1 MAATAVCAERRAEDA
16 SAARMNMRLDMS
28 LIVLCCAV
36 IAVYEVPSELFL
48 ALIERL
54 QAFPDHY
61 DNQFDFVAEPV
72 NGSLAIGLFFLYCYS
87 WGIMHIA
94 ERGAIARAQR
104 KRLAPTWAAT
114 QPYTH
119 SPIVVAL
126 HGLGSFVEMAL
137 GVCAIL
143 WRDDATWA
151 HSAAILAL
159 AVNIPTGLLLTPRVG
174 IKHLIVPVFWL
185 WSVCRALEAV
195 RVLYLND
202 KLLPNLWILLQ
213 VGTAVRLVGYYL
225 TPYSSKDGGRGDLFT
240 EPLCYSFTILISG
253 TTVVAFVYPPHCI
266 LFSCAVFAIAK
277 LVWPPQLRI
286 RTPEEE
292 RRSSAAYPVGE
303 SAATDSKEGGAPPAG
318 PAYLPRAL
326 SANSLATLEKSAHTP
341 LLLHSTFGAGFAAA
355 LAGVMA
361 RSASLGEKPL
371 AAVLEW
377 ISKINAFGGREH
389 FGKQFYGGDNVASMR
404 PSLCVLTY
412 VWTVYFLLKAYY
424 VERRTVKRAHKKF
437 VAHGTNHIAHLHGL
451 GSSLELTI
459 GMFAI
464 LRPDMPSLAYVCV
477 ALAMLINVPTGFLMT
492 KGVFGVKHI
501 TVPSQMLNVHPSM
514 PGRIPSAFTSQAGG
528 VPSTIAL
535 TVVFALQVPGFA
547 LFGVL
552 RIAEAY
558 RTVFID
564 PRAMQG
570 MWVLLQVGTIV
581 RLLGFFVLPF
591 SSVDGARGDL
601 FIEPVNYT
609 INILLSGYIT
619 VGFVYP
625 PFLNL
630 ASLLL
635 FVAAHPYYK
644 TALSARLR
652 PYLAGEEVNE
662 AEAWRDTWRDSVARK
677 SAGRDSA
684 TAR

>member
-72 NGSLAIGLFFLYCYS
+72 DGSLAIGLFFLYCYS

-303 SAATDSKEGGAPPAG
+303 SVATDSKEGGAPPAG

-501 TVPSQMLNVHPSM
+501 TVP
-514 PGRIPSAFTSQAGG
+514 
-528 VPSTIAL
+528 
-535 TVVFALQVPGFA
+535 GFA

-552 RIAEAY
+552 RVAEAY

>member
-501 TVPSQMLNVHPSM
+501 TVP
-514 PGRIPSAFTSQAGG
+514 
-528 VPSTIAL
+528 
-535 TVVFALQVPGFA
+535 GFA

-552 RIAEAY
+552 RVAEAY

>member
-1 MAATAVCAERRAEDA
+1 
-16 SAARMNMRLDMS
+16 MRLDMS

-54 QAFPDHY
+54 QAEKPALGLPVAMTSLTTERPPPRKAFPDHY

-213 VGTAVRLVGYYL
+213 ARCSRDAAESMPRNDDRRVGPAVRLGGYYL

-501 TVPSQMLNVHPSM
+501 TVPSQMLNV
-514 PGRIPSAFTSQAGG
+514 
-528 VPSTIAL
+528 
-535 TVVFALQVPGFA
+535 PGFA

-552 RIAEAY
+552 RVAEAY

>member
-253 TTVVAFVYPPHCI
+253 TTV
-266 LFSCAVFAIAK
+266 
-277 LVWPPQLRI
+277 R
-286 RTPEEE
+286 
-292 RRSSAAYPVGE
+292 
-303 SAATDSKEGGAPPAG
+303 AP
-318 PAYLPRAL
+318 
-326 SANSLATLEKSAHTP
+326 SLARRRLMRARRGGVGVVGGRLRLPASLYP
-341 LLLHSTFGAGFAAA
+341 LLLRRLRHRQ
-355 LAGVMA
+355 AGVA
-361 RSASLGEKPL
+361 SAAP
-371 AAVLEW
+371 
-377 ISKINAFGGREH
+377 
-389 FGKQFYGGDNVASMR
+389 
-404 PSLCVLTY
+404 
-412 VWTVYFLLKAYY
+412 
-424 VERRTVKRAHKKF
+424 
-437 VAHGTNHIAHLHGL
+437 
-451 GSSLELTI
+451 
-459 GMFAI
+459 
-464 LRPDMPSLAYVCV
+464 
-477 ALAMLINVPTGFLMT
+477 
-492 KGVFGVKHI
+492 
-501 TVPSQMLNVHPSM
+501 HP
-514 PGRIPSAFTSQAGG
+514 
-528 VPSTIAL
+528 
-535 TVVFALQVPGFA
+535 
-547 LFGVL
+547 
-552 RIAEAY
+552 
-558 RTVFID
+558 
-564 PRAMQG
+564 
-570 MWVLLQVGTIV
+570 
-581 RLLGFFVLPF
+581 
-591 SSVDGARGDL
+591 
-601 FIEPVNYT
+601 
-609 INILLSGYIT
+609 
-619 VGFVYP
+619 
-625 PFLNL
+625 
-630 ASLLL
+630 
-635 FVAAHPYYK
+635 HP
-644 TALSARLR
+644 
-652 PYLAGEEVNE
+652 
-662 AEAWRDTWRDSVARK
+662 
-677 SAGRDSA
+677 
-684 TAR
+684 

>member
-1 MAATAVCAERRAEDA
+1 M
-16 SAARMNMRLDMS
+16 
-28 LIVLCCAV
+28 
-36 IAVYEVPSELFL
+36 
-48 ALIERL
+48 
-54 QAFPDHY
+54 
-61 DNQFDFVAEPV
+61 
-72 NGSLAIGLFFLYCYS
+72 
-87 WGIMHIA
+87 
-94 ERGAIARAQR
+94 
-104 KRLAPTWAAT
+104 
-114 QPYTH
+114 
-119 SPIVVAL
+119 
-126 HGLGSFVEMAL
+126 
-137 GVCAIL
+137 
-143 WRDDATWA
+143 
-151 HSAAILAL
+151 
-159 AVNIPTGLLLTPRVG
+159 
-174 IKHLIVPVFWL
+174 
-185 WSVCRALEAV
+185 
-195 RVLYLND
+195 
-202 KLLPNLWILLQ
+202 
-213 VGTAVRLVGYYL
+213 
-225 TPYSSKDGGRGDLFT
+225 
-240 EPLCYSFTILISG
+240 
-253 TTVVAFVYPPHCI
+253 VAFVYPPHCI

-514 PGRIPSAFTSQAGG
+514 PGRIQSAFTSQAGG

-552 RIAEAY
+552 RVAEAY

>member
-72 NGSLAIGLFFLYCYS
+72 DGSLAIGLFFLYCYS

-303 SAATDSKEGGAPPAG
+303 SVATDSKEGGAPPAG

-492 KGVFGVKHI
+492 TRVFGVKYI
-501 TVPSQMLNVHPSM
+501 TVP
-514 PGRIPSAFTSQAGG
+514 GFT
-528 VPSTIAL
+528 
-535 TVVFALQVPGFA
+535 
-547 LFGVL
+547 LFGLL
-552 RIAEAY
+552 RMAEAY
-558 RTVFID
+558 RTVFIH
-564 PRAMQG
+564 PG
-570 MWVLLQVGTIV
+570 FVHYLWILLQVGTAV
-581 RLLGFFVLPF
+581 RLLGFYVLPF

-601 FIEPVNYT
+601 FTEPVNYT
-609 INILLSGYIT
+609 LCIILSGYIT
-619 VGFVYP
+619 TGFVYM
-625 PFLNL
+625 PFLNV
-630 ASLLL
+630 ASLLY
-635 FVAAHPYYK
+635 FCCAQPYYK
-644 TALSARLR
+644 SALSARLR
-652 PYLAGEEVNE
+652 PYLGSAGEEVNE

>member
-501 TVPSQMLNVHPSM
+501 TVP
-514 PGRIPSAFTSQAGG
+514 
-528 VPSTIAL
+528 
-535 TVVFALQVPGFA
+535 GFA